1 MNRDK
6 WKNPEIP
13 LGVLVAKLGEENGE
27 VANAYADAYEVWNDD
42 YKDGVP
48 DDLAIEIVAHM
59 IEELKHVEFIARELR
74 KRYEF
79 GGVHLL
85 DLEWA

>member
-13 LGVLVAKLGEENGE
+13 LGVLIAKLSEETGE
-27 VANAYADAYEVWNDD
+27 VANAYADAYELWAKDEVPND
-42 YKDGVP
+42 
-48 DDLAIEIVAHM
+48 VAAETVSHM